1 MFFVFIIPSQNFCGF
16 ISAFNLN
23 EQTASSKQHQHH
35 HQHIIRFGG
44 FLTSPWEVEAGGL
57 VEFDCGRVLNR
68 KAALVAVGVQH
79 SACGAD
85 SPAQALGA
93 LDERA
98 YGCLASPVTG
108 S

>member
-1 MFFVFIIPSQNFCGF
+1 M
-16 ISAFNLN
+16 
-23 EQTASSKQHQHH
+23 
-35 HQHIIRFGG
+35 
-44 FLTSPWEVEAGGL
+44 EAGGL